1 MTAKQENS
9 MNTTLSSKLAAF
21 VLALGINTVIM
32 GGVALIFSEHAHGV
46 HSLTVAANDVGQ
58 INRTAA

>member
-1 MTAKQENS
+1 